1 MNGLIDLH
9 IHTNKSDGEFSPIE
23 ILNFAKEN
31 NVKFLSLTDHDS
43 LDAYT
48 EDVFEKAKE
57 LDITLITGVEIST
70 KIDKCGIH
78 VLGYNVDINNVE
90 LNEMLYKI
98 RNARHI
104 YLYDVG
110 KRLIEI
116 GYKID
121 IDELDKIDVVTKA
134 HISSQIVLNK
144 ENEENSD
151 LQ

>member
-90 LNEMLYKI
+90 LNEMLYYE
-98 RNARHI
+98 RQA
-104 YLYDVG
+104 
-110 KRLIEI
+110 
-116 GYKID
+116 
-121 IDELDKIDVVTKA
+121 
-134 HISSQIVLNK
+134 
-144 ENEENSD
+144 
-151 LQ
+151 